1 MKRLELRD
9 VSVRFGAVQAL
20 AGVSLELDAGERVM
34 LVGPNGAGKSTL
46 MNVLLGLVRADRAEL
61 RVDGA
66 LRSLRG
72 DGIKTSVGYL
82 PEAVGFSE
90 SLTGRQVL
98 RFFAWARGVSSQ
110 RIDAVLERVSLTH
123 AQKRSVRG
131 YSRGMRQRLG
141 LGVAILS
148 EPGLLVL
155 DEPTGGLDQEGL
167 SVFYSV
173 LEEWRD
179 KERIVLLATHELA
192 LLERRVDRVCL
203 LSNGLVKAAG
213 TPEALRHR
221 AGIPH
226 RVTFALRET
235 ANGRADGLVD
245 AMGEAGVFPLERGD
259 DRLVVEVAPELLL
272 PLMSVQARYPDVVS
286 QLRVEEP
293 QLDEVYER
301 LLEEE
306 AP

>member
-1 MKRLELRD
+1 MKRLELNG
-9 VSVRFGAVQAL
+9 VAVRFGAVHAL
-20 AGVSLELDAGERVM
+20 AGVSLELNAGERVM

-46 MNVLLGLVRADRAEL
+46 MNVLLGLVRADRATL

-66 LRSLRG
+66 PRSLRG
-72 DGIKTSVGYL
+72 DGIKKSVGYL
-82 PEAVGFSE
+82 PEAVAFSE

-110 RIDAVLERVSLTH
+110 RVDAVLARVSLTH

-141 LGVAILS
+141 LGIAILS
-148 EPGLLVL
+148 EPQLLVL

-179 KERIVLLATHELA
+179 KGRIVLLATHDLA

-203 LSNGLVKAAG
+203 FSNGRVKAAG
-213 TPEALRHR
+213 TPEALRQR

-226 RVTFALRET
+226 RVTFELQET

-245 AMGEAGVFPLERGD
+245 AMSEAGARTVERGSS
-259 DRLVVEVAPELLL
+259 RLVVEIAPERLL
-272 PLMSVQARYPDVVS
+272 PLMSVQARYPDVVA
-286 QLRVEEP
+286 QLRVETP

-301 LLEEE
+301 LLDEE